1 MIDYG
6 WSGRIRNILSIRT
19 PIVMA
24 FLDHI
29 FVVWKVTFFKD
40 TTHPSVEYSTHFLWL
55 HKMDFYI
62 FYGSNLKLSIPEI
75 SVAISDENKTFSWTS
90 CNQDYS
96 CLSLHHSS
104 QSIPLNFTRMP
115 PGPRPHPWRHEGPLL
130 AELLSTERGHGMRVC
145 NQLETRL
152 GLLNVLNRPF
162 KCLNRPFKCLNHLN
176 V

>member
-1 MIDYG
+1 MVTDGILLFLGTDGTIHFLLWTDLLKKNSEKQKKMFFHID
-6 WSGRIRNILSIRT
+6 WLWLIWKDIRNILSIRP

-104 QSIPLNFTRMP
+104 Q
-115 PGPRPHPWRHEGPLL
+115 
-130 AELLSTERGHGMRVC
+130 
-145 NQLETRL
+145 
-152 GLLNVLNRPF
+152 
-162 KCLNRPFKCLNHLN
+162 
-176 V
+176 